1 MPPCGSSRTYS
12 GRIIAT
18 ASPSGGAAVSLRRL
32 EAPERERGAAVL
44 RRELTGIRF
53 AAPRKFATNAV
64 AGAS

>member
-18 ASPSGGAAVSLRRL
+18 ASPSGGAAVSLRSSKRPSASA
-32 EAPERERGAAVL
+32 APPSCARDA
-44 RRELTGIRF
+44 TGIRF